1 MNEIKILNNQQVYYY
16 MENGVQPIRLECG
29 RDNKVVFIFDKKQT
43 QELYIEWVKKAQWKK
58 SVN

>member
-29 RDNKVVFIFDKKQT
+29 RDNKVVFVFNKEQT
-43 QELYIEWVKKAQWKK
+43 QELYIEWVKKAQWK
-58 SVN
+58 